1 MKRKYKILLIVIAV
15 LIVVGFSAK
24 RVLLDSSSVAEV
36 PGIAERVEDF
46 RKAAGSGDTLPVKI
60 NIVRVAEGTFPG
72 GMVVAGDRS
81 KTYTA
86 PLVAFQVV
94 YERELPGGGNTVI
107 IDAGLDRA
115 GLDTMGGQS
124 VFNEAAYN
132 MVQRAMRKA
141 AAILITHE
149 HFDHAGGIARS
160 QFFNEISPRV
170 LLTPEQ
176 AAGPEIKNAGF
187 TPEMIAKC
195 GKLSYNGLHSPFP
208 GMVLLKTPGHLQ
220 GHQVVYVK
228 LRNGNEFLIAGDI
241 AWNMDNVTRLIS
253 RPLLVS
259 LFLGEDRAAVAGQLR
274 WLHDRWYKAHPEVRI
289 IVSHDRAQQDG
300 YVKSGLLGGDFE
312 L

>member
-1 MKRKYKILLIVIAV
+1 MKRKYKILLIVVAV

-24 RVLLDSSSVAEV
+24 RVLLDSSHVADV
-36 PGIAERVEDF
+36 PGIAVTVDDF
-46 RKAAGSGDTLPVKI
+46 RKVAGSGENLPVKI
-60 NIVRVAEGTFPG
+60 NIIRVAEGEFPG

-86 PLVAFQVV
+86 PLAAFQVV

-107 IDAGLDRA
+107 VDAGLDRD
-115 GLDTMGGQS
+115 GVDKMGGQP
-124 VFNEAAYN
+124 VFNEAGYT
-132 MVQRAMRKA
+132 MVQGAMRKA

-149 HFDHAGGIARS
+149 HFDHAGAIARS
-160 QFFNEISPRV
+160 PFFNEISRRV

-195 GKLSYNGLHSPFP
+195 GRLTYNGLHSPFP

-220 GHQVVYVK
+220 GHQVIYVK

-241 AWNMDNVTRLIS
+241 AWHMDNITRLIS

-259 LFLGEDRAAVAGQLR
+259 LFLGEDRDAVAGQLR
-274 WLHDRWYKAHPEVRI
+274 WLHDVWYKAHPEVRI

-300 YVKSGLLGGDFE
+300 YVKSGVMGGSFS